1 MMHQDSLE
9 PAAICYQL
17 NYLILK
23 VGNLVNNQ
31 LRPAFL
37 LDDSNSWLDFI
48 TTFEAESAN
57 QELVKN
63 LTVMVNSLASQSVIL
78 LRL

>member
-48 TTFEAESAN
+48 TTFEAAN